1 MTHLPF
7 SANKSFAEIT
17 AVIIVVSAI
26 ILAVTSVWNDAPI
39 VDEIPHIGAGYSYI
53 TRGDYRLNPEHPP
66 LAKDLAGVSLKIYGI
81 QDQAAFADK
90 SWQTDIN
97 GQWEFGRK
105 LIFNS
110 SNNAM
115 VVSRFA
121 KMPMLIFFIISTII
135 IFAWAKQISGYLTA
149 LMALFLFA
157 FSPTVLAHSRFV
169 TTDIPALFG
178 VLLSSY
184 FFVHYLKNQNKKTL
198 AIAGLA
204 FGIAEL
210 TKFSLFLL
218 VPFFLTIAVLYALL
232 ESPGSKFKSIFY
244 ALRSTFCIILIGYIF
259 VIWPVYVLHTRNY
272 PPNLQHDHTQN
283 LLGSYGNRSIAETVI
298 YLSDKPI
305 IRGLAEYGLGLLMVT
320 QRSIGGN
327 TTYFMGEVRNWAWPQ
342 YFPVVYFIKEPL
354 AFWGLLALVLL
365 TIVKQFKILN
375 LKFKNIANWSRNNF
389 DKLFMLAWIGL
400 YWFVSIRANLNIGVR
415 HLMPVYGFTFILLSD
430 ALVKICNSLSSKKL
444 LTTYYLLLTTLFGW
458 YLYENLS
465 IYPYYLTYFNQI
477 VLLRPS
483 WAPAGQA
490 GYIPGGHHYVVDSN
504 LDWGQDLKRL
514 ADWVEKNNVKKISL
528 DYFGWSD
535 QSYYLKDNFVWI
547 SAGRYKNTDDFLK
560 ENPEGGYLAV
570 SASYYMGSREIRQ
583 LADGTS
589 YAWLDDY
596 KPVTVIGNSI
606 FVWYIPSTK
615 Y

>member
-7 SANKSFAEIT
+7 SANKNFAEIT

-26 ILAVTSVWNDAPI
+26 ILAVTSVWNDSPI

-66 LAKDLAGVSLKIYGI
+66 LVKDLAGVSLKIYGI

-90 SWQTDIN
+90 SWQTDVN

-110 SNNAM
+110 GNDAM
-115 VVSRFA
+115 GVSRFA
-121 KMPMLIFFIISTII
+121 KMPMLIFFIISAII

-149 LMALFLFA
+149 LLALFLFA
-157 FSPTVLAHSRFV
+157 FSPTVMAHSRFV
-169 TTDIPALFG
+169 TTDVSALFG

-184 FFVHYLKNQNKKTL
+184 FFVHYLKNQNKKNL

-204 FGIAEL
+204 FGIAQL

-218 VPFFLTIAVLYALL
+218 VPFFLVMAV
-232 ESPGSKFKSIFY
+232 FY
-244 ALRSTFCIILIGYIF
+244 AFLNSPRSRLLTTFYLLRSTLFIIVIGYIF
-259 VIWPVYVLHTRNY
+259 IVWPVYILHTWNY

-283 LLGSYGNRSIAETVI
+283 LLGSYGNRSVAETVI
-298 YLSDKPI
+298 YVSDKPI

-327 TTYFMGEVRNWAWPQ
+327 TAYFMGEIRNWAWPQ

-354 AFWGLLALVLL
+354 AFWGLLAIVILI
-365 TIVKQFKILN
+365 TIAQVQSLR
-375 LKFKNIANWSRNNF
+375 LKAQWATGLYWIKSCTNWSRNNF
-389 DKLFMLAWIGL
+389 DKFFMLAWIAL
-400 YWFVSIRANLNIGVR
+400 YWFISIRSNLNIGVR
-415 HLMPVYGFTFILLSD
+415 HLMPVYGFTFILLSG
-430 ALVKICNSLSSKKL
+430 ALVKIASSLDRKKL
-444 LTTYYLLLTTLFGW
+444 FAFYFLLFTLLGW

-465 IYPYYLTYFNQI
+465 VYPYYLTYFNQ
-477 VLLRPS
+477 VAGGPS
-483 WAPAGQA
+483 G
-490 GYIPGGHHYVVDSN
+490 GYRYVVDSN

-514 ADWVEKNNVKKISL
+514 ADWVKENNVKKISL

-547 SAGRYKNTDDFLK
+547 SVGRYKNTDDFLK

-570 SASYYMGSREIRQ
+570 SVSYYMGSREKPET
-583 LADGTS
+583 A
-589 YAWLDDY
+589 YAWLDNY
-596 KPVTVIGNSI
+596 KPITVIGNSI
-606 FVWYIPSTK
+606 FVWYISPI